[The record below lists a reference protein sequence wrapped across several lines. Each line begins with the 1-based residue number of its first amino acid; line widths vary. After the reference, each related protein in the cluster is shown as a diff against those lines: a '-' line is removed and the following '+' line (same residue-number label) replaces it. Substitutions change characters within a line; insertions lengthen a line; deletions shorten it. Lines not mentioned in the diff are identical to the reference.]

1 MRDSAIARWEK
12 LKQFSIILTRPISIN
27 TLSNRYEKNILSL
40 SKREITFNFKW
51 SVRKWNMFLE
61 LLASQNKLKYSIYR
75 FFTACYAQIISH
87 FIALIAR
94 LRNLYHKGNKLQSP
108 LSLKMFYSIRFY
120 SMQISLLHKKLAA
133 FL

>member
-1 MRDSAIARWEK
+1 LFENINSKFFTQFVDYLINEK
-12 LKQFSIILTRPISIN
+12 K
-27 TLSNRYEKNILSL
+27 LSNNSIGKVIKILKTFLNWATENNYNKNLEYIKNKSLEK
-40 SKREITFNFKW
+40 
-51 SVRKWNMFLE
+51 VRDLFC
-61 LLASQNKLKYSIYR
+61 
-75 FFTACYAQIISH
+75 FGYAQIISH

-108 LSLKMFYSIRFY
+108 LSLKMFYSIHFY